1 MGCCLFAIIGAVWPR
16 LVLALIY
23 FFAPSIPAKVF
34 HSALLPLAG
43 FILLPATTLAYEVC
57 VYYWGPLE
65 RQPLSLVVMGL
76 ALLSDLS
83 QLGVFRRKR
92 S

>member
-16 LVLALIY
+16 LLLALIY
-23 FFAPSIPAKVF
+23 FFDPVMPAKVF
-34 HSALLPLAG
+34 HSALVPLAG
-43 FILLPATTLAYEVC
+43 FIFLPATTLAYEVC
-57 VYYWGPLE
+57 VFYWGPIAG
-65 RQPLSLVVMGL
+65 QPLSMVLLGL

-92 S
+92 A